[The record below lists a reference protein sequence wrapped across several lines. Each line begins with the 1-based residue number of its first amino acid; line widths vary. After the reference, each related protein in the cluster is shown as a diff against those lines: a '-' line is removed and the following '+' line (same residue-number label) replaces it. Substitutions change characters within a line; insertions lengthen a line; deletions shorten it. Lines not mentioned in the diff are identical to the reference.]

1 MTMELTPNID
11 LQELTAYL
19 HQQNWMASE
28 SSALRVEKPG
38 EGNMNRVLRVITSSG
53 SLILKQATDFVVK
66 YPDIPAPI
74 SRIDVEQQF
83 YQLATAIPDLQMH
96 QPAIIGYDAN
106 NHLLAMDDLGS
117 ASDFTFLYHADQTLN
132 EEMAVTIALL
142 LNSLHSYQFSEQE
155 INKFPSNK
163 ELRLLNHQHIFE
175 LPLLAENG
183 FDLDNITPGLQEASM
198 IYKSDDVLRSK
209 AATLGKRYLGS
220 GATLLHG
227 DYYPGSWLN
236 TDKGFQ
242 LIDPEFCFF
251 GPSEFDLG
259 VLLAHLKLAEQP
271 DHIRELILKTYTAEV
286 DASLLHQFEGMEIIR
301 RLIGLAQ
308 LPLSMELATKKE
320 LLNYA
325 HHQVMTT

>member
-19 HQQNWMASE
+19 HRQNWMASE

-96 QPAIIGYDAN
+96 QPVIIGYDAN

-117 ASDFTFLYHADQTLN
+117 ASDFTFLYQAEPTLN
-132 EEMAVTIALL
+132 EELAITIALS

-175 LPLLAENG
+175 LPLLAKNG
-183 FDLDNITPGLQEASM
+183 FDLDSITPGLQEASM
-198 IYKSDDVLRSK
+198 IYKSDEVLKRK
-209 AATLGKRYLGS
+209 AATLGERYLGR
-220 GATLLHG
+220 GTTLLHG

-236 TDKGFQ
+236 ADQGFQ

-271 DHIRELILKTYTAEV
+271 DHIRELILETYTAEV

-325 HHQVMTT
+325 HHQVTNT